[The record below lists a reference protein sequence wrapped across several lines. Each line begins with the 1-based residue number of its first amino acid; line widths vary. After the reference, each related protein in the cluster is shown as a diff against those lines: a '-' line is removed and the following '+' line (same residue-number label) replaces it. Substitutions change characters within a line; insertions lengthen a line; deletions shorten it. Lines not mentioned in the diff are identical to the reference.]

1 MQTLVVQRGFSNS
14 DLQKKLVPGPGAR
27 TLLQFSP
34 MHAARQTGCTVPIF
48 RTMLW
53 LPREEIGCLR
63 QEGELTSL
71 CGSQG

>member
-1 MQTLVVQRGFSNS
+1 MLVVQRGFPNG
-14 DLQKKLVPGPGAR
+14 DPQNHVPGPRAG
-27 TLLQFSP
+27 TLLQLDP
-34 MHAARQTGCTVPIF
+34 MHAERQTGCTVPLF